1 MLEVLKN
8 HVSNSDVED
17 QGHQVARTEV
27 LLYYLMAGTLKKNQ
41 TNPNQQPEIIF
52 WHWCQLAWNTSCL
65 QSSVLSLWNRIA
77 ASSCLL
83 GMAPGPVWLLN
94 DAWVLSRS
102 MLAQARGHS
111 NNMTVKAAA
120 QQCSWMFPTTDPF
133 TGMTVV
139 TVAFPAQ
146 CSGL

>member
-27 LLYYLMAGTLKKNQ
+27 LLYYLMAGTLKKKTNQ
-41 TNPNQQPEIIF
+41 PKPTTWNHFLALMPAGMEHIMSTIF
-52 WHWCQLAWNTSCL
+52 
-65 QSSVLSLWNRIA
+65 SSSLWNRIA

-111 NNMTVKAAA
+111 NNMTVEAAA